1 MAPSESCIRVC
12 KVDVLEKFICLLC
25 IRESNQSAC
34 HSQLNVKG
42 TFISPVCLDEMMYDI
57 SLVPDRIKQ
66 IVNYRK
72 LFDILR
78 VAMDLDLFTLLR
90 YPTTANSIAQSLGTD
105 ELFVRYLLDVL
116 RAVDLAT
123 QTKVKEDIKCYQS
136 TPLARQYLDS
146 ESALYLGRELFGDG
160 EVHQLLGRYIN
171 EGPSTTPIT
180 AAYWSPD
187 IIRQL
192 ETIALLGGVQ
202 EAVKLIDLAGR
213 ARLLDVGGG
222 HGLYSIFFAQKYPD
236 LHATVLDLP
245 QVIDVAREN
254 IKRHDASARV
264 TAVAGDYRTFESDR
278 TFDAVFMSNVSP
290 SREELRLLLMKAH
303 ALLDEEGI
311 VLVRSFVRD
320 STPSVWSRISTLE
333 RYARRG
339 RLGFRRDDL
348 IAILTESEF
357 SVTCVYE
364 SDGII
369 VLQGAT

>member
-1 MAPSESCIRVC
+1 
-12 KVDVLEKFICLLC
+12 
-25 IRESNQSAC
+25 
-34 HSQLNVKG
+34 
-42 TFISPVCLDEMMYDI
+42 MMYDI

-72 LFDILR
+72 LYDVLK
-78 VAMDLDLFTLLR
+78 VAMDLDLYTLLR
-90 YPTTANSIAQSLGTD
+90 YPITANSVAQSLGTD

-116 RAVDLAT
+116 CAVDLAT
-123 QTKVKEDIKCYQS
+123 QMRGKEDLECYQS

-146 ESALYLGRELFGDG
+146 GSALCLGRELFDDG
-160 EVHQLLGRYIN
+160 GMHQLLEQYID
-171 EGPSTTPIT
+171 EGPSTVPIT
-180 AAYWSPD
+180 AEYWTPE

-202 EAVKLIDLAGR
+202 EAVKLIDLRGR
-213 ARLLDVGGG
+213 TRLLDVGGG
-222 HGLYSIFFAQKYPD
+222 HGLYSIFFARKYPD

-254 IKRHDASARV
+254 IERYDTSDRV
-264 TAVAGDYRTFESDR
+264 TALAGDYRTFESER
-278 TFDAVFMSNVSP
+278 AFDTVFMSNVSP
-290 SREELRLLLMKAH
+290 SREELRFLLTKAH

-320 STPSVWSRISTLE
+320 GTPSIWSQISTLE

-339 RLGFRRDDL
+339 RRGFARDDL
-348 IAILTESEF
+348 IAILAESEF

-369 VLQGAT
+369 VLLGAT